1 MITNKPTIVLGAMNY
16 GTTVSEQAAR
26 ELLDHF
32 VERGG
37 VWIDTADCYSFW
49 NDPSGV
55 GGQSES
61 VLGRWLTARPGIRER
76 VAISTKVRNQPMV
89 PHLWPESAAG
99 LSRGAIE
106 RGVRECLARLRTD
119 HVDLLWA
126 HGEDRD
132 VELAETVETFGKL
145 AADGVALRLGASNH
159 PSWRVER
166 ARQLAH
172 SMGLP
177 GWTALQLR
185 HSYLQPRPGSRLP
198 DAGHQLM
205 TPGDLDYASAEGDI
219 AVWAYTPLLNGA
231 YTRADRPL
239 PEVYEHPGTTRRLEL
254 LDVLSREHGATRNQ
268 LVLAWLMAQTPGISP
283 IVGVSSLAQLDEALA
298 AQDLALSPDDV
309 QRLNE
314 AA

>member
-1 MITNKPTIVLGAMNY
+1 
-16 GTTVSEQAAR
+16 
-26 ELLDHF
+26 
-32 VERGG
+32 
-37 VWIDTADCYSFW
+37 
-49 NDPSGV
+49 
-55 GGQSES
+55 
-61 VLGRWLTARPGIRER
+61 
-76 VAISTKVRNQPMV
+76 
-89 PHLWPESAAG
+89 
-99 LSRGAIE
+99 
-106 RGVRECLARLRTD
+106 
-119 HVDLLWA
+119 
-126 HGEDRD
+126 
-132 VELAETVETFGKL
+132 
-145 AADGVALRLGASNH
+145 
-159 PSWRVER
+159 
-166 ARQLAH
+166 
-172 SMGLP
+172 MGLP

-185 HSYLQPRPGSRLP
+185 QSYLQPRPGSRLP
-198 DAGHQLM
+198 DAGHQLL
-205 TPGDLDYASAEGDI
+205 TPGDLDYANAEGDI